1 MRPLDEIIV
10 KDLDVPCGFW
20 SFAVRAYPFQIPETI
35 AVGNRRMQRARA
47 NVLNGRRWGFTR
59 DLFPVNVV
67 ERHALSRCP
76 RDAARPCALPPSSLL
91 RGGTAPRQ
99 TELRRGP
106 SCRIA

>member
-47 NVLNGRRWGFTR
+47 NVWKFRKKVSCGSVKSLGAVMCGPPIERW
-59 DLFPVNVV
+59 
-67 ERHALSRCP
+67 
-76 RDAARPCALPPSSLL
+76 SL
-91 RGGTAPRQ
+91 
-99 TELRRGP
+99 
-106 SCRIA
+106 